1 MKTPKMPPNAKDYGY
16 DTIGGAKCFRVG
28 DKGYSKEGGMPDL
41 VLRQFAAC
49 MEAGWRR
56 HTEILIA
63 TKPTCVTCRLFN
75 RCSRGVVTCTYEDRI
90 MAAAKYT
97 KRWAEWSEKH
107 APTTETP

>member
-1 MKTPKMPPNAKDYGY
+1 MRMPKLPPNAADYGVR
-16 DTIGGAKCFRVG
+16 DNMFNIGV
-28 DKGYSKEGGMPDL
+28 DMPDIDTEL
-41 VLRQFAAC
+41 LDYDAETIRQFAAC